1 MKFEAKFD
9 IIKTSKNTSDFKKMK
24 KKIKQKYNLK
34 ENDIDSPKLK
44 LNAPKNPK
52 VKENI
57 IGFDDFK
64 TQEEKDDFSSFPDAF
79 TDSWDNPSSKKKKKA
94 F

>member
-1 MKFEAKFD
+1 
-9 IIKTSKNTSDFKKMK
+9 MK
-24 KKIKQKYNLK
+24 KKIEQKYNLK
-34 ENDIDSPKLK
+34 GNDIDSPQLKLK
-44 LNAPKNPK
+44 APKSTKIEKNSEK
-52 VKENI
+52 I